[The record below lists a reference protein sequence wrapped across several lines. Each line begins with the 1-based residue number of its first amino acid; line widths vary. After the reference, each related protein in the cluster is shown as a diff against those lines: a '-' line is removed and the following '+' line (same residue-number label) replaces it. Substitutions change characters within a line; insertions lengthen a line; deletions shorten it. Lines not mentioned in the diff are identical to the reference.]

1 MAQVPVEV
9 FDIITSY
16 LSRADVRNLRLV
28 CREFEAKASGQYFR
42 NVVVPFRSELYPS
55 LRRDVDGSLV
65 RTNPSLFSDGM
76 RIFESFGPH
85 VLRFA
90 LSLELDEDM
99 LAHPPL
105 KPAQEA
111 VPTFWGIYRW
121 PHENYRR
128 YTDLANLED
137 TADETHGM
145 KAALRCLTRVHTL
158 GLSCD
163 AGLGYLCGPDT
174 RAPRGI
180 CRQPVFS
187 TVNWRQQNRS
197 SLMTYEPAI
206 TVANATSSTKDQKQS
221 AQPLL
226 TTFRKRILERMVT
239 EAGYVTSQIEDA
251 VQVLLDTEGVTLSDL
266 RLEARSVASPNNVAD
281 PDRLDRLDRLDRP
294 DRPEDQQVQD
304 HGTPKDLATH
314 ALIPASLTQAQREML
329 LELEWAHRAMIQSF
343 ALAIVNN
350 TFNDCFNNV
359 TTFTVAKI
367 PGCHLH
373 IFCRDDVWKAIS
385 SLKNLSFAVIADWR
399 QVMVTNPGCVE
410 DVRVSPTA
418 SVSIVFQLLNNYVGK
433 YRNIESIHFEWICGG
448 EFGAGSHQRN
458 TFILP
463 APFYHRAELM
473 ALATVVKRGTSKLL
487 HLPYVKHLSLKNC
500 WSPPHIFLQ
509 AVRQFALASLQK
521 LELESVS
528 LSGPPTGIPQASL
541 RQPIVPSVNQESIMT
556 AMALFDGEAP
566 FSQDAYQAI
575 ADSDFNVLVQQQLA
589 EPIWVSTTSNS
600 QTSKDLDQ
608 PDLLSWAGLIDHF
621 SPSVKVRDLVA
632 KERGQPMDAGILA
645 SKAEAV
651 QEYIPHVNTLHEDE
665 KKYHLTTLC
674 FRSCGYVT
682 VDARFLNTAAI
693 LPHGHERLSVLT
705 NKQFKYSMQTCK
717 DKLLARISPFIG
729 REEKAIL
736 KAFGMTFG
744 WRPVYEQHVIDDA
757 RHEGVFRP
765 GQDRFNGII
774 EAADEKDRAIYH
786 EFV

>member
-1 MAQVPVEV
+1 MAHVPVEV

-28 CREFEAKASGQYFR
+28 CRDFEAKTSGQYFR

-55 LRRDVDGSLV
+55 LRRDVDGPV
-65 RTNPSLFSDGM
+65 EGTNPRLFSDGM

-99 LAHPPL
+99 LAHPPV

-121 PHENYRR
+121 PHQNYCR
-128 YTDLANLED
+128 YADLADLED

-145 KAALRCLTRVHTL
+145 KAALRCLTRVHNL

-174 RAPRGI
+174 RARRGI

-197 SLMTYEPAI
+197 SLMTYEPAL
-206 TVANATSSTKDQKQS
+206 TVANLTSSTMGQRQS
-221 AQPLL
+221 TQPPL
-226 TTFRKRILERMVT
+226 TTFRKRVLERMVT
-239 EAGYVTSQIEDA
+239 EAGYATSQIDDA
-251 VQVLLDTEGVTLSDL
+251 IQVLLDTEGVTLSDL
-266 RLEARSVASPNNVAD
+266 QLEARSAASPDDDVTD
-281 PDRLDRLDRLDRP
+281 PDHP
-294 DRPEDQQVQD
+294 DHPQVQEVLD
-304 HGTPKDLATH
+304 LGTAKDLATH
-314 ALIPASLTQAQREML
+314 ALTPASLTQAQREML

-350 TFNDCFNNV
+350 TFNDCLNNV
-359 TTFTVAKI
+359 TTFTIAKI
-367 PGCHLH
+367 PSCHVH
-373 IFCRDDVWKAIS
+373 IFCRDDLWQAIS
-385 SLKNLSFAVIADWR
+385 SLKNLSLAVIADWR
-399 QVMVTNPGCVE
+399 QVMVTSPGCVE
-410 DVRVSPTA
+410 DVKVSPTA
-418 SVSIVFQLLNNYVGK
+418 SVSKVFQLLNNYIGK

-448 EFGAGSHQRN
+448 EFGAGSYQRN

-463 APFYHRAELM
+463 VPFYHRAELM

-487 HLPYVKHLSLKNC
+487 QLPYVKHLSLKNC
-500 WSPPHIFLQ
+500 WLPPHIFLQ

-528 LSGPPTGIPQASL
+528 LSGPPTRTPQAPL
-541 RQPIVPSVNQESIMT
+541 PQPIVPSVNQESIMT

-566 FSQDAYQAI
+566 FSEDAYQAI

-589 EPIWVSTTSNS
+589 EPIWASTASNS
-600 QTSKDLDQ
+600 QTNRDLDQ

-632 KERGQPMDAGILA
+632 KERRQPMDAGILA
-645 SKAEAV
+645 LKAEAV

-665 KKYHLTTLC
+665 KRYHLKNLC

-693 LPHGHERLSVLT
+693 LPHGHERLSVLS
-705 NKQFKYSMQTCK
+705 NKELKSSMQNCK
-717 DKLLARISPFIG
+717 DKLLARISPFIR

-757 RHEGVFRP
+757 RHEGVLRP

-774 EAADEKDRAIYH
+774 EAADEKD
-786 EFV
+786 